1 MKKTQKD
8 KLTTP
13 HLHKILDIEESQDEE
28 DLPIVLHAENIGRKN
43 GKHAPFFIS
52 LLVNEFT
59 LHNCMLDS
67 GASMN
72 IMPLKVMQ
80 QLGLEI
86 S

>member
-1 MKKTQKD
+1 MPSQD
-8 KLTTP
+8 SS
-13 HLHKILDIEESQDEE
+13 IEESQDPQDEE
-28 DLPIVLHAENIGRKN
+28 DLPIVLHAENLGRKN

-52 LLVNEFT
+52 LLVNELI
-59 LHNCMLDS
+59 LHNCMLDL

-72 IMPLKVMQ
+72 IMPLRIMQ